1 MLQTACGSTN
11 VGMQIKEEDGTA
23 KGNFAACAGEET
35 KNECSCEEEKV
46 EKEPDT
52 EVGPMNLKH

>member
-1 MLQTACGSTN
+1 MQT
-11 VGMQIKEEDGTA
+11 KEEDGTA
-23 KGNFAACAGEET
+23 KGNFAACTGEET

-52 EVGPMNLKH
+52 EVGPMNMKP